1 MKVEKGDTRNL
12 NTREIKLKENIVAAG
27 ITTSEIN
34 YQYL

>member
-27 ITTSEIN
+27 IN
-34 YQYL
+34 H